1 MKKCLVLS
9 TLAILA
15 LSCSDYAGPDNVP
28 TEPYSPEISLQS
40 VAKMLSELPLGRE
53 QLNEVYDAAV
63 ASASNGY
70 DEEYLMKDVFEA
82 PGCGVGDDAQTR
94 AAAIKS
100 YSCPLRD
107 LITEYLQ
114 NNRSGGSKAGIGN
127 AEDYIRALTESGYQ
141 LYFPYSDQW
150 DGKSFPIITFDPG
163 YGAES
168 NYGYE
173 IKLTEDGIRVVDSVY
188 VDENV
193 AMTRP
198 VWVVNNNDDSAFTPL
213 DLYVKS
219 RSGLPETKSGT
230 RKLMLTSF
238 KMLRQYDSWFGRAGE
253 FQFKIGGVEGFKAS
267 TEAELKLYSPSV
279 TDFMIVIK
287 RRDKGKNVPVNAIM
301 MTDFTNQM
309 DKIAFLVTEDD
320 GGTVTSWKCAA
331 TVKVESKSY
340 GFDLDL
346 PYRDKDDIVWRG
358 QLTADYLREED
369 VVSGRFGDVE
379 ISFAL
384 E

>member
-1 MKKCLVLS
+1 MKKCLALS
-9 TLAILA
+9 AFAILT
-15 LSCSDYAGPDNVP
+15 LSCSDYAGPDNAP
-28 TEPYSPEISLQS
+28 AEPYSPEISLQS

-53 QLNEVYDAAV
+53 QLNEVHDAAV

-230 RKLMLTSF
+230 RKLLLTSF
-238 KMLRQYDSWFGRAGE
+238 KMLRQYDSWFGGAGE

-369 VVSGRFGDVE
+369 IVSGRFGDVE